1 MVESRWVR
9 RIGPG
14 IATSVAIVVVAATTL
29 GADTGSWSP
38 PPCAGPPGAPA
49 LEDRD
54 GRSAWF
60 LHDPVLVDGSR
71 RGTALTVGV
80 DGAPTRVIGLDSEA
94 FAAGPFGETILFG
107 SDDGRTSRLAILD
120 AASGCTWSIASSS
133 DVIRRATLAPD
144 GRTIFEM
151 RVARSTRAD
160 RGIWRRSIDGVAPPV
175 RVLAPL
181 PTDDRFGRTFATEFT
196 WSVDGRRLA
205 VRSCGERSC
214 RIRVLDPGTG
224 RQRLLADPSLGD
236 IVGLTSDRVVIRA
249 ACPGLPCPVL
259 SVPVDGGD
267 PVLLEEVAGIAT
279 LSALPDGTDV
289 VVMEVGDGER
299 SLRARSVDGASSI
312 DLGPLPDGDR
322 LAPLEGGMNGSHDL
336 PTGWVAIVRDASDGL
351 DPTPRIDARH
361 IPDGRTVALDE
372 VPR

>member
-1 MVESRWVR
+1 MVETRWVR

-14 IATSVAIVVVAATTL
+14 IATSVAVVVVAATTL

-38 PPCAGPPGAPA
+38 PPCAGPPGGPT
-49 LEDRD
+49 LEDRGD
-54 GRSAWF
+54 ATTWF
-60 LHDPVLVDGSR
+60 REDPDLVDGIR
-71 RGTALTVGV
+71 QGTALTIGV
-80 DGAPTRVIGLDSEA
+80 DRAPPRVLTLPSEA
-94 FAAGPFGETILFG
+94 FAAGPFGDTLLVG
-107 SDDGRTSRLAILD
+107 SDDGRTSRLSLLD
-120 AASGCTWSIASSS
+120 VARGCAWPIATLR

-144 GRTIFEM
+144 GRTIYEL
-151 RVARSTRAD
+151 RVARATRAD
-160 RGIWRRSIDGVAPPV
+160 LGIWRRPIDGSTSPT

-181 PTDDRFGRTFATEFT
+181 PDDDRFGRTFATRFT
-196 WSVDGRRLA
+196 WSVDGQRLA

-214 RIRVLDPGTG
+214 RIRVLDPRSG
-224 RQRLLADPSLGD
+224 RHRLLADPSLGD
-236 IVGLTSDRVVIRA
+236 IVGLTGSRVVIRA

-259 SVPVDGGD
+259 SVPVDDGD
-267 PVLLEEVAGIAT
+267 PILLEEVAGAAT

-289 VVMEVGDGER
+289 VVMEVGNGAR

-322 LAPLEGGMNGSHDL
+322 LAPLEGAANGSRDL
-336 PTGWVAIVRDASDGL
+336 PSGWVAIVHDADGVA
-351 DPTPRIDARH
+351 TAARIDARH